1 MIQDEMRFIG
11 FKDFYKRSR
20 KIKSM
25 YDKLSLEEKWTYK
38 YYVYSNALVS
48 QNRLDLI
55 WEYLN
60 EPENSEYFVSRKK
73 LGEQY
78 MKARV

>member
-38 YYVYSNALVS
+38 YYVYSNALIS

-60 EPENSEYFVSRKK
+60 ESENSEYFVSRKK

-78 MKARV
+78 LKARV

>member
-25 YDKLSLEEKWTYK
+25 YDKLPLEEKWTYK

>member
-78 MKARV
+78 MKARI

>member
-25 YDKLSLEEKWTYK
+25 YDRLSLEEKWTYK

>member
-25 YDKLSLEEKWTYK
+25 YDKLSLEEKWIYK

>member
-25 YDKLSLEEKWTYK
+25 YDKLPLEEKWTYK

-78 MKARV
+78 LKARV

>member
-25 YDKLSLEEKWTYK
+25 YERLSEKDKWTYK

>member
-11 FKDFYKRSR
+11 FRDFYKRSR

-25 YDKLSLEEKWTYK
+25 YDRLSLEEKWTYK

>member
-1 MIQDEMRFIG
+1 MIKDEMRFIG

-25 YDKLSLEEKWTYK
+25 YDRLSLEEKWTYK
-38 YYVYSNALVS
+38 YYVYSNALIS

>member
-1 MIQDEMRFIG
+1 MIKDELRFIG
-11 FKDFYKRSR
+11 FRDFYKRSR
-20 KIKSM
+20 IIKSV
-25 YDKLSLEEKWTYK
+25 YKSLSLEDKWTYK
-38 YYVYSNALVS
+38 YYIYSNALIS

-60 EPENSEYFVSRKK
+60 EPDNSEYYVSRKK

-78 MKARV
+78 LKARI

>member
-25 YDKLSLEEKWTYK
+25 YDRLSLEEKWTYK
-38 YYVYSNALVS
+38 YYVYSNALIS

>member
-1 MIQDEMRFIG
+1 MIRDEMRFIG

-20 KIKSM
+20 KIKNM
-25 YDKLSLEEKWTYK
+25 YERLSLEDKWTYK
-38 YYVYSNALVS
+38 YYVYSNALIS

-78 MKARV
+78 LKARI

>member
-1 MIQDEMRFIG
+1 MIQGELRFIG

-20 KIKSM
+20 KIKKI
-25 YDKLSLEEKWTYK
+25 YDSLSLEDKWTYK

-60 EPENSEYFVSRKK
+60 EPENSEYFISRKK

-78 MKARV
+78 MKARI

>member
-78 MKARV
+78 LKARV

>member
-1 MIQDEMRFIG
+1 MIKDEMRFIG

-25 YDKLSLEEKWTYK
+25 YDRLSLEEKWTYK
-38 YYVYSNALVS
+38 YYVYSNALIS

-78 MKARV
+78 LKARV

>member
-20 KIKSM
+20 KTKSM

-38 YYVYSNALVS
+38 YYVYSNALIS

>member
-48 QNRLDLI
+48 QNRVDLI

-60 EPENSEYFVSRKK
+60 EPENSEYFVSIKK

>member
-1 MIQDEMRFIG
+1 MG
-11 FKDFYKRSR
+11 
-20 KIKSM
+20 
-25 YDKLSLEEKWTYK
+25 LSLEDKWTYK
-38 YYVYSNALVS
+38 YYVYSNSLVS

-60 EPENSEYFVSRKK
+60 EPEGSEYYVSRKK

-78 MKARV
+78 LKARV